1 MANMIQNAT
10 KTREIAPAGKSI
22 SAVMN
27 SILDGEGMRKR
38 FDELLGKRAPQFI
51 SSIISMV
58 NADPSCKRRCMR
70 PRTRWYRP
78 P

>member
-27 SILDGEGMRKR
+27 SILDGEGMRKLVNH
-38 FDELLGKRAPQFI
+38 FDGQ
-51 SSIISMV
+51 
-58 NADPSCKRRCMR
+58 CG
-70 PRTRWYRP
+70 P
-78 P
+78 PATEGDV

>member
-51 SSIISMV
+51 S
-58 NADPSCKRRCMR
+58 
-70 PRTRWYRP
+70 
-78 P
+78 